1 MGARLIRACEHFRLE
16 EAEMGKIRVRVK
28 APFGEIVVEGESAQE
43 VLATLKSMPPQFVN
57 EVSGLISANLTPS
70 TQTMLDGI
78 IEFTTE
84 GPIIT
89 TREKLTHYEAI
100 ALVMFASEDNTSTAA
115 QLKKLLA
122 SSGIKSM
129 VPARLNEMTK
139 RGIVFKP
146 DPAKPD
152 FKLTTQGER
161 WVEEEVLEKLR
172 GAAA

>member
-1 MGARLIRACEHFRLE
+1 MA
-16 EAEMGKIRVRVK
+16 KVRVRVK
-28 APFGEIVVEGESAQE
+28 APFGEVVIEGESAQE
-43 VLATLKSMPPQFVN
+43 ILKILKTMPPQFVN
-57 EVSGLISANLTPS
+57 EVGELVSSNLTPS
-70 TQTMLDGI
+70 LKTQLDGI
-78 IEFTTE
+78 IELTTE

-100 ALVMFASEDNTSTAA
+100 ALILFASDDNSSTAS
-115 QLKKLLA
+115 QIKRLLA
-122 SSGIKSM
+122 SSGIRSM

-146 DPAKPD
+146 DPARPE

-161 WVEEEVLEKLR
+161 WVDEEVLTKLR

>member
-1 MGARLIRACEHFRLE
+1 MA
-16 EAEMGKIRVRVK
+16 KVRVRVK
-28 APFGEIVVEGESAQE
+28 APFGEIVVEGENAQE
-43 VLATLKSMPPQFVN
+43 ILKMLKSMPPQFVN
-57 EVSGLISANLTPS
+57 DVGNLISQNLTPS
-70 TQTMLDGI
+70 IQTQLDGI
-78 IEFTTE
+78 IEITTE

-100 ALVMFASEDNTSTAA
+100 GLVLFASDEKTSTASHIK
-115 QLKKLLA
+115 QLLA
-122 SSGIKSM
+122 SSGIRSM

-161 WVEEEVLEKLR
+161 WVEEEVIDRLR
-172 GAAA
+172 GAMS

>member
-1 MGARLIRACEHFRLE
+1 MAT
-16 EAEMGKIRVRVK
+16 IRVRVK
-28 APFGEIVVEGESAQE
+28 TPFGEIVVEGDSVQE
-43 VLATLKSMPPQFVN
+43 ILTTLKTMPPQFVN
-57 EVSGLISANLTPS
+57 EIGNLVSQNLTLS
-70 TQTMLDGI
+70 IKTQLDGI
-78 IEFTTE
+78 IEVTTE

-100 ALVMFASEDNTSTAA
+100 GLVLFASDENTSTAT
-115 QLKKLLA
+115 QIKRLLA
-122 SSGIKSM
+122 SSGIRSM

-161 WVEEEVLEKLR
+161 WIEEEVLTKLR
-172 GAAA
+172 GATG

>member
-1 MGARLIRACEHFRLE
+1 MARV
-16 EAEMGKIRVRVK
+16 RVRVK
-28 APFGEIVVEGESAQE
+28 APFGEVVVEGETAQE
-43 VLATLKSMPPQFVN
+43 ILKILKTMPPQFVN
-57 EVSGLISANLTPS
+57 EVGELISSNLTPS
-70 TQTMLDGI
+70 LKTQLDGI
-78 IEFTTE
+78 IELTTE

-100 ALVMFASEDNTSTAA
+100 ALILFASDDNSSTAS
-115 QLKKLLA
+115 QIKRLLA
-122 SSGIKSM
+122 SSGIRSM

-146 DPAKPD
+146 DPARPE

-161 WVEEEVLEKLR
+161 WVNEEVLTKLR

>member
-1 MGARLIRACEHFRLE
+1 MA
-16 EAEMGKIRVRVK
+16 KVRVRVK
-28 APFGEIVVEGESAQE
+28 APFGEIVIEGESAQE
-43 VLATLKSMPPQFVN
+43 ILKTLKTMPPQFVN
-57 EVSGLISANLTPS
+57 EVGELVSSNLMPS
-70 TQTMLDGI
+70 LKTQLNGV
-78 IEFTTE
+78 IEITTE

-100 ALVMFASEDNTSTAA
+100 ALIMFASDQNSSTAT
-115 QLKKLLA
+115 QIKRLLA
-122 SSGIKSM
+122 SSGIRSM

-146 DPAKPD
+146 DPARPE

-161 WVEEEVLEKLR
+161 WVEEEVLTKLR